1 MLLCSSVDIYTTQD
15 SSCFI
20 RCLES
25 EKRKRRKRGGMG
37 WGGGIEDKNLNT
49 KPVLKNME
57 LPKLKQ
63 HKEQNEAL

>member
-1 MLLCSSVDIYTTQD
+1 MSGE
-15 SSCFI
+15 
-20 RCLES
+20 REE
-25 EKRKRRKRGGMG
+25 EKTKKRRNGVG
-37 WGGGIEDKNLNT
+37 GGGIEDKNLNT

>member
-1 MLLCSSVDIYTTQD
+1 MSGE
-15 SSCFI
+15 
-20 RCLES
+20 REE
-25 EKRKRRKRGGMG
+25 EKTKKGRNGV
-37 WGGGIEDKNLNT
+37 GGGIEDKNLNT